1 MMTPENSQQ
10 PEACEN
16 CAFETKEIKAYKMYR
31 KSPVTQYKWLCDLC
45 ASTPAGNAYE
55 YPEQF
60 HNVPLF
66 QTVCYIGNAIIQ
78 AIEQKQKP

>member
-16 CAFETKEIKAYKMYR
+16 CAFETKEIKAYPMHR
-31 KSPVTQYKWLCDLC
+31 KYPVTQYKWLCDLC